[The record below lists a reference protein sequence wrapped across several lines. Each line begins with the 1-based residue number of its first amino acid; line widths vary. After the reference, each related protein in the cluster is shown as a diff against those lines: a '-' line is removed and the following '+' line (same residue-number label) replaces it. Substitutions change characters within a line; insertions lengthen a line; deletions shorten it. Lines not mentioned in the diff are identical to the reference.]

1 MPDTRLEVA
10 HTSALPTN
18 VLAAVRALMEDAFEE
33 RWHDTDWDHTIG
45 GMHALVWEG
54 DELISHAS
62 VVQRRLLHGGRSL
75 RAGYVEGV
83 ATRADRR
90 MRGHAAATMDVI
102 EQIIRDAYDLGALS
116 ASAGA
121 VGLYIARGWEQWQG
135 PTSAFTPH
143 GIERTEDDDD
153 STYVL
158 RGNARLDLR
167 AALTCDWR
175 DGDVW

>member
-1 MPDTRLEVA
+1 
-10 HTSALPTN
+10 
-18 VLAAVRALMEDAFEE
+18 MEAAFEE
-33 RWHDTDWDHTIG
+33 RWHDEDWGHTIG

-54 DELISHAS
+54 DEVISHAS

-83 ATRADRR
+83 ATREDRR
-90 MRGHAAATMDVI
+90 MLGHAATTMDAI

-121 VGLYIARGWEQWQG
+121 VDFCDARSWEQWRG
-135 PTSAFTPH
+135 PTSAFTPI

-153 STYVL
+153 STYIF
-158 RGNARLDLR
+158 RTIAPLDLR
-167 AALTCDWR
+167 GALTCDWR
-175 DGDVW
+175 DGEVW